1 MNITNKNYGRRWGR
15 IVGLQKAN
23 NAKKDDSIHVW
34 ISVHFFSDSFID
46 TSIGAG
52 DNFKTRQFPVTPKGL
67 ADAYSWLAAETKSRG
82 VK

>member
-15 IVGLQKAN
+15 IVKLQKAN
-23 NAKKDDSIHVW
+23 NMKKDKDFIVW
-34 ISVHFFSDSFID
+34 VSLHCFDDSFID

-67 ADAYSWLAAETKSRG
+67 ADAYNWLAAETKSRG
-82 VK
+82 GK

>member
-23 NAKKDDSIHVW
+23 NVKQDKNLNVW
-34 ISVHFFSDSFID
+34 VSLHYFDRSFID
-46 TSIGAG
+46 ASIGA
-52 DNFKTRQFPVTPKGL
+52 DDSYKMRHFPVTPKGL
-67 ADAYSWLAAETKSRG
+67 ADAYNWLAAETKSRG

>member
-23 NAKKDDSIHVW
+23 NAKKDKKLNVWVSLHYFDS
-34 ISVHFFSDSFID
+34 SFID
-46 TSIGAG
+46 TSIGTG
-52 DNFKTRQFPVTPKGL
+52 DNFKTRQFPITPKGL
-67 ADAYSWLAAETKSRG
+67 ADAYNWLAAETKSRG